1 MSNIEIILLEKNFVK
16 LKGKKMTVV
25 YGYIRASTVEE
36 VKQGSNQSQRELI
49 EKFCKE
55 KCYELKIYEDQAKSG
70 ASTDRPTFQKM
81 MS

>member
-1 MSNIEIILLEKNFVK
+1 
-16 LKGKKMTVV
+16 MTVV
-25 YGYIRASTVEE
+25 YCYIRASTVEE
-36 VKQGSNQSQRELI
+36 VKQGSNQSQMELI